1 MDFWLLAERCVESSS
16 PDARAEAP
24 IAKRDGPAVED
35 GEVAIERPVVDN
47 VPRRMQEQAD
57 VLCPLDGCWQRV
69 RCVVSIMRPK
79 MCVLRLGADDG
90 READKVQSKPGKKTN
105 PGQGLLVQNM
115 RKLRS
120 KIAVLYSVKRPSFAE
135 SQREQATLALV

>member
-1 MDFWLLAERCVESSS
+1 MLVAGRDMDFWLLAERCVESSS

-57 VLCPLDGCWQRV
+57 VLCPL
-69 RCVVSIMRPK
+69 RPGP
-79 MCVLRLGADDG
+79 LGAKHE
-90 READKVQSKPGKKTN
+90 EA
-105 PGQGLLVQNM
+105 
-115 RKLRS
+115 
-120 KIAVLYSVKRPSFAE
+120 
-135 SQREQATLALV
+135 ALQDCGAILGEAPVVRGIPTRAGHTGACMNDAWNADL

>member
-1 MDFWLLAERCVESSS
+1 MLVAGRDMDFWLLAERCVESSS

-35 GEVAIERPVVDN
+35 GEVAIERPVVDD

-90 READKVQSKPGKKTN
+90 READKNKVVPRGMHVRARAKAQRPESGGDRDPHRHEEDLLA
-105 PGQGLLVQNM
+105 GLE
-115 RKLRS
+115 
-120 KIAVLYSVKRPSFAE
+120 A
-135 SQREQATLALV
+135 